1 MKRLWISLG
10 LGLMGSLGI
19 VSITF
24 VATDFDSNPAVADIT
39 ICESRIC

>member
-19 VSITF
+19 VSITN
-24 VATDFDSNPAVADIT
+24 VATDLDSNPTIADIT
-39 ICESRIC
+39 IC